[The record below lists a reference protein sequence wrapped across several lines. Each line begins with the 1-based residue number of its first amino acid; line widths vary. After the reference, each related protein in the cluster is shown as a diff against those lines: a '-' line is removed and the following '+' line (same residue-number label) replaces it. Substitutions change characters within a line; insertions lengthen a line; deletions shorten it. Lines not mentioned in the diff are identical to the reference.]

1 MKSLLNI
8 YRLVYMKSLL
18 NKVGIQVCYTCMK
31 SLLNNIQVGIH
42 EKFVK

>member
-1 MKSLLNI
+1 MKSLLNNI
-8 YRLVYMKSLL
+8 Q
-18 NKVGIQVCYTCMK
+18 VGIHE

>member
-1 MKSLLNI
+1 MKSLLNNIQVGKSLLNNI
-8 YRLVYMKSLL
+8 YRLVY
-18 NKVGIQVCYTCMK
+18 MK